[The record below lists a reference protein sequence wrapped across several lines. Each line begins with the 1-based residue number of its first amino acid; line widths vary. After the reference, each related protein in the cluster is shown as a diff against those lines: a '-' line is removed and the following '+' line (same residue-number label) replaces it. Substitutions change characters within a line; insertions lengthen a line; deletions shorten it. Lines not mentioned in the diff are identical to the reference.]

1 MAPKLFAR
9 VARFDHAVALLR
21 RDRVAS
27 LAELA
32 GACGYADQAHLTRDF
47 CEFAG
52 SPPAAFLRRK
62 LPDDGGFCRLTRD
75 NRRSEVTKVQ
85 DRASG
90 EWQTV

>member
-1 MAPKLFAR
+1 MSPKFFAR
-9 VARFDHAVALLR
+9 VARFDRAVELMR

-32 GACGYADQAHLTRDF
+32 GDSGYADQAHLTRDF

-62 LPDDGGFCRLTRD
+62 LPNEGGFAD
-75 NRRSEVTKVQ
+75 
-85 DRASG
+85 
-90 EWQTV
+90 

>member
-1 MAPKLFAR
+1 MQPKTSDRSLPTRIRPVAELFAR
-9 VARFDHAVALLR
+9 VARLHGAVELMR

-32 GACGYADQAHLTRDF
+32 SECGYADQAYLTRDF

-62 LPDDGGFCRLTRD
+62 LPDEGGFVD
-75 NRRSEVTKVQ
+75 
-85 DRASG
+85 
-90 EWQTV
+90 